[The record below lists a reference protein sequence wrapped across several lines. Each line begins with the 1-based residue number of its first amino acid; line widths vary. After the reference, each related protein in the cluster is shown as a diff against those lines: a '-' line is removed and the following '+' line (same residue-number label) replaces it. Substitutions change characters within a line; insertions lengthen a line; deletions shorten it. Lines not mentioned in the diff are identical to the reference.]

1 MMKSFPKL
9 HQIWR
14 KARFSPSKRTL
25 SSSLPWSA
33 MIGTQGLNS
42 STTNFTTIEHRY
54 PLHAHCPS
62 HARCYNGS
70 VGRYIASNSFVQHSS
85 RLGGFH
91 QSTNKFDESSNS
103 LGKKKSDESNKQA
116 AFGNGGRASLSPLV
130 RKFGPRGHD
139 YTYASYAGP
148 SISTMAEAEIDK
160 LLSARLQEK
169 MVRNY
174 EAADTIRKKLND
186 VGVYVLDKRKEWR
199 ADGLMFDYGAQKYNG
214 LENGELASSEHHYI
228 QSPGAGPIQCPTLTW
243 DEIHKL
249 LEERHRA
256 RITRDF
262 ARADQIRDHLA
273 SEGVTINDKTKEWRA
288 DGVRYSLGEGFS
300 GSPNYKD
307 RAGRSGSRR
316 IFGANGH
323 DYTLAPEAG
332 PPTTVLS
339 EKEIHQLLSERL
351 KFRVLRDFVNADR
364 IREELSDQGVF
375 VDDRKKLW
383 RGDGVEVEDD
393 GYLGKSRDF
402 GPMGHDYT
410 LAPDA
415 GPNTSNF
422 SEDLIHELLKERL
435 QAKMARDF
443 VRADRIREIL
453 KEEGVYVDDG
463 SREWRADNVNF
474 EFIGSIGGYNED
486 DDATKTSH
494 EP

>member
-1 MMKSFPKL
+1 MVLLMIKSFPKR

-14 KARFSPSKRTL
+14 IARLSPSKRTL
-25 SSSLPWSA
+25 RSNLPWSA
-33 MIGTQGLNS
+33 MIATQGLNS
-42 STTNFTTIEHRY
+42 SSTTVAATFEQQSR
-54 PLHAHCPS
+54 LHAHSPS
-62 HARCYNGS
+62 VFEVHARCYS
-70 VGRYIASNSFVQHSS
+70 DTSH
-85 RLGGFH
+85 LGDFH
-91 QSTNKFDESSNS
+91 QSANKFDESSNY
-103 LGKKKSDESNKQA
+103 LGKASTDDKQVA
-116 AFGNGGRASLSPLV
+116 IDDVGHTAYLSPLV

-139 YTYASYAGP
+139 YTYAAYAGP
-148 SISTMAEAEIDK
+148 SISPMSEAEVDK

-169 MVRNY
+169 LFRNY
-174 EAADTIRKKLND
+174 EAADSIRKKLND
-186 VGVYVLDKRKEWR
+186 VGVFVLDKRKEWR
-199 ADGLMFDYGAQKYNG
+199 ADGLMFDNGVQKYNG
-214 LENGELASSEHHYI
+214 VDNGETAARASSDHHYI
-228 QSPGAGPIQCPTLTW
+228 ISPGAGPIQCPTLTS

-256 RITRDF
+256 RMTRDF
-262 ARADQIRDHLA
+262 ARADQIRDHLT
-273 SEGVTINDKTKEWRA
+273 SEGVTINDKTREWRA
-288 DGVRYSLGEGFS
+288 DGVRYSLGDGFS
-300 GSPNYKD
+300 GSPNDKE

-323 DYTLAPEAG
+323 DYNLAPEAG
-332 PPTTVLS
+332 PPATVLS
-339 EKEIHQLLSERL
+339 ENEMHQLLAERL

-364 IREELSDQGVF
+364 IKEELADQGVF
-375 VDDRKKLW
+375 VDDRNKLW
-383 RGDGVEVEDD
+383 RADGVEFEIV

-435 QAKMARDF
+435 QAKMGRDF

-474 EFIGSIGGYNED
+474 EFIGSIGGYNEND
-486 DDATKTSH
+486 DDKSRTLT
-494 EP
+494 